1 MLPSIDDILVHSQ
14 SVDRKDHKEEN
25 EMQASYETIL
35 VVSAALDD
43 EAAKALVTR
52 FTDLISANG
61 TVESVDEWGKRRLA
75 YEINDEKEGYYFLIN
90 FTADT
95 DFITELNRIY
105 AITDG
110 LLRTIV
116 VRKEQRPSLKMML
129 I

>member
-1 MLPSIDDILVHSQ
+1 MDGILVHSL
-14 SVDRKDHKEEN
+14 SVDRKDQKEEN

-35 VVSAALDD
+35 VVSTALDD
-43 EAAKALVTR
+43 EATKALVTR

-75 YEINDEKEGYYFLIN
+75 YEINDEKEGNYFLIN
-90 FTADT
+90 FTANT
-95 DFITELNRIY
+95 DFIAELNRIY

-116 VRKEQRPSLKMML
+116 VRKEQ
-129 I
+129 